1 MNRTIIILSFSL
13 CTLVGQNST
22 WDVIQDSIWTPNCIS
37 CHDHG
42 MYFAEQSG
50 LILAEDVAYE
60 ELINVIPHNQFAAGD
75 GLLLVGTDGIASIYN
90 SFLWEKINAQDFEHF
105 YEDHPEYGSIMPL
118 GVDFLTNG
126 QLEFIRQWIIAGVPD
141 TGVVSDISLLEDT
154 SRFTLPEFEALPP
167 PETGLQLHLGPFEV
181 EPQFERELFY
191 FTELDTTDPVYV
203 NKVEIAMAP
212 GSHHFI
218 LYTYDDDLF
227 NSGGSLPPT
236 GVYRDIRNTD
246 GSVNQSTLMYML
258 FQKFI
263 TGTQIRFF
271 QYIFPEGIA
280 LKFYPEYG
288 IEMNSH
294 YVNYSD
300 EIITGEVYTN
310 IHTIDST
317 TVDHVADYLMLNVD
331 DFELPPWDTT
341 TVNEIFWFPDAGEQE
356 MIIFQLQS
364 HAHKKNISFKVYRRS
379 EIDPDYRELIYLALD
394 WEHPPII
401 DYNPP
406 LIFSSFDGLELE
418 ATYYNDTDETT
429 TFGLLSTD
437 EMMIL
442 FGLYYIDEQLDAKYI
457 NELNPEVFSV
467 EPNYPNPFNPVT
479 TLRYELPENALV
491 NITIYDIMGRQVSTL
506 VSSQQTAGYKSVQWY
521 ATNDKGAPVS
531 AGLYLYTIEAG
542 QYRQTKKMV
551 FLK

>member
-13 CTLVGQNST
+13 CYLVGQNST

-154 SRFTLPEFEALPP
+154 SRFTLPEFEALSP
-167 PETGLQLHLGPFEV
+167 PENGLQLHLGPFEV

-263 TGTQIRFF
+263 TGTQTRFF

-280 LKFYPEYG
+280 LKIYPEYG
-288 IEMNSH
+288 LSL
-294 YVNYSD
+294 
-300 EIITGEVYTN
+300 
-310 IHTIDST
+310 IHI
-317 TVDHVADYLMLNVD
+317 
-331 DFELPPWDTT
+331 
-341 TVNEIFWFPDAGEQE
+341 
-356 MIIFQLQS
+356 
-364 HAHKKNISFKVYRRS
+364 
-379 EIDPDYRELIYLALD
+379 
-394 WEHPPII
+394 
-401 DYNPP
+401 
-406 LIFSSFDGLELE
+406 
-418 ATYYNDTDETT
+418 
-429 TFGLLSTD
+429 
-437 EMMIL
+437 
-442 FGLYYIDEQLDAKYI
+442 
-457 NELNPEVFSV
+457 
-467 EPNYPNPFNPVT
+467 
-479 TLRYELPENALV
+479 
-491 NITIYDIMGRQVSTL
+491 
-506 VSSQQTAGYKSVQWY
+506 
-521 ATNDKGAPVS
+521 
-531 AGLYLYTIEAG
+531 
-542 QYRQTKKMV
+542 
-551 FLK
+551 